1 MKTIFTLFLSLLV
14 TSFAF
19 AQKNIKGKVIDRI
32 TKEPLDLVCVRIGNA
47 QTIYAT
53 DQKGEFIIP
62 IKNDAVAT
70 IQLSHIGYQSK
81 EIKLDQL
88 NAGQPI
94 EMEKGAINLQ
104 EVVILPQT
112 YDKSFTTISR
122 IDLNLQPAKT
132 SQDLLRIVPGLFIA
146 QHAGGGKAEQIFLRG
161 FDIDH
166 GTDINIGVDGIPVN
180 MVSHAHGQGY
190 ADLHF
195 LIPETIA
202 NIDWG
207 KGPYYSQQGNFNT
220 AGYVNFQT
228 LNSLER
234 NEVKIEAGQFN
245 TFRTVAMID
254 LLGSK
259 QKDNGTNAYIA
270 SEFMYTD
277 GAFESPQYFNRFN
290 LFGKFNSK
298 IGENNRLSIALSTF
312 NSQWNASGQIPER
325 AVKAGMIGRF
335 GAIDDTEGGYTNRT
349 NANIK
354 LSSYLKN
361 NAVFENQLYYT
372 NYNFSLFSNFTFFL
386 EDSIN
391 GDQIHQKE
399 ARNIFGGL
407 SRFKLPYQWKEWNLT
422 SSFATGFRADKT
434 NNSELSHTKNRTEIL
449 EPVQLGD
456 IAELNAFVYI
466 DQTFQKNKWLFD
478 IGLRFDYFRNKY
490 LDKLNNAELPV
501 QSEAI
506 ISPKLNIQYTF
517 NPRWQV
523 YLKTGKGF
531 HSNDTRVV
539 AFNNGKEILP
549 AAYGADLGLTFKP
562 VSRLFI
568 DVAIWYLYLEQE
580 FVYVGDAGVIEP
592 SGKTERKGVDLSAR
606 YQFNSWLFA
615 DLNLNLTKPRSM
627 ESPKGEDYI
636 PLAPTFTSTGG
647 LNFKMENGFNG
658 SIRYRYM
665 KDRPANETNTVIAH
679 GYTVA
684 DLSLNY
690 TRKKYEVGIAIENLF
705 NVEWNE
711 AQFNTESRL
720 KNEPAPVE
728 EIHFTPGV
736 PFFARLKLGF
746 FF

>member
-1 MKTIFTLFLSLLV
+1 MKLISTLFLLLV
-14 TSFAF
+14 GLHSM
-19 AQKNIKGKVIDRI
+19 AQKKIGGKVIDKA
-32 TKEPLDLVCVRIGNA
+32 TKEPLEFACIQIGSSKK
-47 QTIYAT
+47 IILT
-53 DQKGEFIIP
+53 DQNGVFSIAPSKSISIR
-62 IKNDAVAT
+62 VT
-70 IQLSHIGYQSK
+70 HIGYHTK
-81 EIKLDQL
+81 ELDL
-88 NAGQPI
+88 TDARNLII
-94 EMEKGAINLQ
+94 ELDKGPVDIP
-104 EVVILPQT
+104 EVVITPQINNG
-112 YDKSFTTISR
+112 SFHTISR
-122 IDLNLQPAKT
+122 LDLNLQPAKT
-132 SQDLLRIVPGLFIA
+132 SQEALRIVPGLFIA

-166 GTDINIGVDGIPVN
+166 GTDISIGVDGLPVN

-228 LNSLER
+228 LNRLER
-234 NEVKIEAGQFN
+234 NEVRIEAGQFN
-245 TFRTVAMID
+245 TLRTVAMID
-254 LLGSK
+254 LLGKK
-259 QKDNGTNAYIA
+259 QKDKGTNAYIA
-270 SEFMYTD
+270 GEFMYTD
-277 GAFESPQYFNRFN
+277 GPFESPQYFNRFN

-298 IGENNRLSIALSTF
+298 LGENNRLSIALSTF
-312 NSQWNASGQIPER
+312 NSKWNASGQIPER
-325 AVKAGMIGRF
+325 TVKSGMIGRF

-349 NANIK
+349 NTNIK

-361 NAVFENQLYYT
+361 NAVLENQLYYT

-407 SRFKLPYQWKEWNLT
+407 SRLKLPYQLKEWNLT
-422 SSFATGFRADKT
+422 STFAAGFRADET

-449 EPVQLGD
+449 EPIQLGD
-456 IAELNAFVYI
+456 INQLNAFAYI
-466 DQTFQKNKWLFD
+466 DQSFLKNKWLLDF
-478 IGLRFDYFRNKY
+478 GLRFDYFRNQY
-490 LDKLNNAELPV
+490 TDKLNHAELPV

-539 AFNNGKEILP
+539 AFNNGKDILP
-549 AAYGADLGLTFKP
+549 AAYGTDLGLTFKP
-562 VSRLFI
+562 VSHLFI

-627 ESPKGEDYI
+627 ESPKAEDYI

-647 LNFKMENGFNG
+647 LNFKMGNGFNG

-690 TRKKYEVGIAIENLF
+690 TRKKYELGIAIENFF
-705 NVEWNE
+705 NVKWNE

-720 KNEPAPVE
+720 KNEPVSVE

-736 PFFARLKLGF
+736 PFYARLKLSF